1 MEKEILRIS
10 DMTKLYQGKAA
21 LNHVSMS
28 IRQGQIYGLVGNNGA
43 GKTTLMRMITGT
55 SFWDTGR
62 LELFGKEQSHQAG
75 RERKRIGSMLE
86 TPVFFENMTGRQN
99 LEYYRIQLGIPG
111 KEQVEE
117 LLQQAGLTEAA
128 SKKVKGYSLGMRQR
142 LGIALALLNHPDF
155 LVLDEPVNGLD
166 PKGIIEVRNILLR
179 LSKEKGVTIL
189 ISSHILAE
197 LTNIATYFCF
207 MDRGSVLEEISREA
221 LEEKCQ
227 TYMELKISDS
237 EKMAVL
243 LEQHFQKLRYR
254 VYPQNVI
261 HIYGTMEKE
270 QEISELAVKN
280 GIGLLG
286 LSKKVMNLENYY
298 MNLVGGT
305 EENKGGM

>member
-1 MEKEILRIS
+1 MEKEILKIS

-62 LELFGKEQSHQAG
+62 LELFGVEQSEKSG

-86 TPVFFENMTGRQN
+86 TPAFFENMTGRQN

-111 KEQVEE
+111 KQRVEE
-117 LLQQAGLTEAA
+117 LLEQVGLSEAA
-128 SKKVKGYSLGMRQR
+128 TQKVKGYSLGMKQR

-155 LVLDEPVNGLD
+155 LILDEPVNGLD
-166 PKGIIEVRNILLR
+166 PKGMIEIRNILLR

-189 ISSHILAE
+189 ISSHLLAE

-207 MDRGSVLEEISREA
+207 MDRGRILEEISREA

-227 TYMELKISDS
+227 TYLELKISDS
-237 EKMAVL
+237 EKMAVV
-243 LEQHFQKLRYR
+243 LEEHFPKMRYR
-254 VYPQNVI
+254 VYPENII
-261 HIYGTMEKE
+261 HIYGMLEKE
-270 QEISELAVKN
+270 QQISELAIKN

-286 LSKKVMNLENYY
+286 LTRKVMNLENYY
-298 MNLVGGT
+298 MHLMG
-305 EENKGGM
+305 EESKEGEM